1 MNENGTNS
9 RWIILLATSI
19 GGFIGS
25 IMFTSVNVAIPSMMK
40 AFGAEFNVIQWVVL
54 SYLLATCT
62 FLPIVGRLADMLG
75 KKSLY
80 IAGYAIFTL
89 GSLLCGIAP
98 NVPSLIALR
107 AVQGFGSAFITALGL
122 AIITDVFPAKE
133 RGKAIGISGSI
144 LSVGVVMGPTLGG
157 LLADALSWRWVFLIA
172 FVPGLLGMILG
183 LRFIPA
189 YKRKY
194 NQSFDFLGAGLLF
207 VTLLSLLLALT
218 FGQDRGFLDG
228 PILIL
233 FALSLVAGFIF
244 VRLERRTAEPILNMT
259 LFQNRQ
265 LSLGLITGFIT
276 FISISGT
283 IFLMPFYLTN
293 ILGLSAR
300 NVGLLMSIGPIA
312 LVICAPLAGFFAD
325 RFGERPVTVI
335 GMLSLFIGYLMLGG
349 ISETTTVWEYLLRF
363 LPVGIGMGVFQ
374 TPNNSA
380 IMGAVDKAFSG
391 VAGGLLAL
399 TRSLGS
405 TAGIAVLG
413 TLWAVR
419 VSARASTPI
428 EATEAPF
435 DLQILGLHDLF
446 LSIQIFTF
454 IGLLLMIGDWV
465 GRLRTR
471 QKVVGATD

>member
-1 MNENGTNS
+1 MNKTEVSN
-9 RWIILLATSI
+9 RWLILLATSI

-25 IMFTSVNVAIPSMMK
+25 IMFTSVNVVIPSMMK
-40 AFGAEFNVIQWVVL
+40 AFAAEFNVIQWVVL

-80 IAGYAIFTL
+80 ITGYFIFTL

-133 RGKAIGISGSI
+133 RGKAIGLSGSI
-144 LSVGVVMGPTLGG
+144 LSIGVVMGPTLGG
-157 LLADALSWRWVFLIA
+157 ILADALSWRWVFLIA
-172 FVPGLLGMILG
+172 FLPGALGMFLG
-183 LRFIPA
+183 LRFIPKYQRKLDQHFD
-189 YKRKY
+189 YK
-194 NQSFDFLGAGLLF
+194 GAVLLF
-207 VTLLSLLLALT
+207 TTLLSLLLALT
-218 FGQDRGFLDG
+218 FGQDFGFAH
-228 PILIL
+228 PIMLGL
-233 FALSLVAGFIF
+233 FGLSFVLALVFI
-244 VRLERRTAEPILNMT
+244 RLERNTPDPIINIA
-259 LFQNRQ
+259 LFRNRQ
-265 LSLGLITGFIT
+265 LSVGLITGFIT

-283 IFLMPFYLTN
+283 IFLMPFYLSN
-293 ILGLSAR
+293 VLGYSAR

-325 RFGERPVTVI
+325 RFGERPVTIV
-335 GMLSLFIGYLMLGG
+335 GMGSLLLGYYLLGG
-349 ISETTTVWEYLLRF
+349 LGEETSILGYLLRF
-363 LPVGIGMGVFQ
+363 LPVGIGMGIFQ

-380 IMGAVDKAFSG
+380 IMGSVDKAFSG

-399 TRSLGS
+399 TRTLGS

-419 VSARASTPI
+419 VAARSELQV
-428 EATEAPF
+428 EATQAPF
-435 DLQILGLHDLF
+435 DLQVLGLHDMF
-446 LSIQIFTF
+446 RGIQVFVV
-454 IGLLLMIGDWV
+454 IGLILILWEAF
-465 GRLRTR
+465 GRYRTR
-471 QKVVGATD
+471 ANVAGAND